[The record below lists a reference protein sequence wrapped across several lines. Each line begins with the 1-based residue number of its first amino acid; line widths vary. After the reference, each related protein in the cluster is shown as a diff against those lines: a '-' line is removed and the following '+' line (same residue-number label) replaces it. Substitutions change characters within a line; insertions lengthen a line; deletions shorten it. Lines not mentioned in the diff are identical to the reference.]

1 MASKNIPISLGGKL
15 LKNGFVKFGKL
26 SISLFSVKNDKADGI
41 SANPILS
48 VRVVKMMKVNKV
60 IIFIRYKLN
69 KRQNVFHEWLL
80 NKTIILIF
88 FIWNSLN

>member
-15 LKNGFVKFGKL
+15 LKNGFAKFGKL
-26 SISLFSVKNDKADGI
+26 SISLFSVKKDKAEGI
-41 SANPILS
+41 RANPILS

-69 KRQNVFHEWLL
+69 KWQNVFHEWLL
-80 NKTIILIF
+80 NKTIILIL
-88 FIWNSLN
+88 FIWNFLN